1 MISSKLGLRC
11 VFSAVAVLL
20 FAGLQQTP
28 LHAQL
33 NVGGIT
39 GTVKDASGAA
49 VPDVTVKAHNNG
61 TNLEVSTN
69 TKGSGDYTFPNLPIG
84 QYSVSFSKTGFETEN
99 HSSIQVDGDRTTTVD
114 ASLKVG
120 AVSQTIDVSGSP
132 LMNQVDTTNGYVV
145 DQLTIQETPLATGS
159 FTQLAIMAPGVNAD
173 FLNGAGSNSGL
184 GNQAIFANGQ
194 RDTSNSFALN
204 GVNTNNLFNGKTT
217 SSLGEGRFIANT
229 GESFGAGGSITTST
243 SVYSA
248 IGQALPSPAPETID
262 QISVNAAMY
271 DATQGANAGAHIG
284 VVTKS
289 GTNDFHTEL
298 YEHFQNSDMNAASFF
313 YNASPSILVKRPFLA
328 RNAYGE
334 TVGGPIKKNKLF
346 FFGAYQGVTI
356 ADAQSG
362 SVKTTVPIT
371 LTNDRSVTGILNMYN
386 SDFNPKT
393 PLVASQL
400 SPVSVALLQAKTTG
414 GGYLIPTPT
423 VTNLSTASFLGY
435 DALVQ
440 GPNVQARVQ
449 QANGNVDYMI
459 SDKDRLAVKYY
470 FQTDPTSTPFSSGV
484 DALGFPQK
492 LSSGGQVA
500 SLDNTLILAPTMTWT
515 QRIGFTREKAY
526 AGTTDTLSPSQFG
539 INLPSNSSFPEIYF
553 AHADNTIA
561 GTYYLGPNPSFGNA
575 GMFQN
580 QMEYASSVSWV
591 KGRHTITFGGS
602 LDHTQLNIVNN
613 NTASSALY
621 FTSFVNF
628 LEGNINSSTKAV
640 SFIGAASRYYRANT
654 AGTYVNDTY
663 KLKSNLTVT
672 AGLRWDFDGPLS
684 EKYGKLTTFD
694 PASYAYSAS
703 TDTITGSGLLVASNN
718 PTLGTK
724 GAGDTLMKARQWGI
738 APRIGIAWSPASKL
752 TVRTGFGV
760 YYDRGEL
767 FSYLNAGAGGGFSGP
782 FGVTLSPPFVGEVE
796 ASSAS
801 TFANPF
807 PNAGAVVPNSPAV
820 LLAQLPN
827 LAQTTTNKYP
837 TGNLYGPFTYSGYDE
852 NNRLPFTQN
861 WTVDLQYQASPNLLV
876 TVGYVGNHGQN
887 EVLPIPFNQP
897 GIATASNPI
906 NGQTTSYGYTY
917 PIGNLNEPLSTNLN
931 GFGSGNTAI
940 RVPYLGYNANSV
952 QYEAEGISNYNA
964 LQVSIKKK
972 LSFGLQLT
980 ATYTWSHDLDE
991 QSGVGLFYT
1000 GNNPLYPSTGYA
1012 SSDFDRTHVFLV
1024 NYSYRVPKLTANKGL
1039 GTLINGWILG
1049 GQTVAES
1056 GEPFSV
1062 YDYSGSVASI
1072 YYSSNAEIVNPI
1084 VPLGPGITAQE
1095 ARLQGTTGVN
1105 PNTPYLNAKAFQP
1118 QYLQPGQDGVPACD
1132 STGKCDNGE
1141 STFSID
1147 GRNMWRGPFGVRFDM
1162 TLGKQF
1168 DLSER
1173 YKLRFNFNAYN
1184 VFNHPDFDAPYNEVS
1199 FFSFEPPQIAPSA
1212 SFGRITD
1219 TLGSSRFLEMNL
1231 HLTF

>member
-1 MISSKLGLRC
+1 MISSKRWFRFSLLSVCILGL
-11 VFSAVAVLL
+11 VSGVPSLK
-20 FAGLQQTP
+20 
-28 LHAQL
+28 AQL
-33 NVGGIT
+33 VLGGIT
-39 GTVKDASGAA
+39 GTVKDVSGGT
-49 VPDVTVKAHNNG
+49 VPEVTVKVKNAG
-61 TNLEVSTN
+61 TNLEVT
-69 TKGSGDYTFPNLPIG
+69 TKTGGNGGYSLSNLPIG
-84 QYSVSFSKTGFETEN
+84 QYAVSFSKTGFDTEN
-99 HSSIQVDGDRTTTVD
+99 HTNIEVDGDRTTTVD
-114 ASLKVG
+114 GSLKVG
-120 AVSQTIDVSGSP
+120 VVSTSIDVSGTT

-145 DQLTIQETPLATGS
+145 DKLTIEETPLGTGS
-159 FTQLAIMAPGVNAD
+159 FTQLAILAPGVNAD
-173 FLNGAGSNSGL
+173 FLNGAGSNAGL

-204 GVNTNNLFNGKTT
+204 GINTNNLFNGKTT
-217 SSLGEGRFIANT
+217 SSLGEGRFISNT
-229 GESFGAGGSITTST
+229 GESFSAGGSITTST

-248 IGQALPSPAPETID
+248 IGQALPSPAPETIE

-271 DATQGANAGAHIG
+271 DATQGANSGAHIG
-284 VVTKS
+284 VITKS
-289 GTNDFHTEL
+289 GTNKLHTEL
-298 YEHFQNSDMNAASFF
+298 YEHFQNSEMNAAPFF
-313 YNASPSILVKRPFLA
+313 YNAAPSILVKRPFLA
-328 RNAYGE
+328 RNAFGA
-334 TVGGPIKKNKLF
+334 TVGGPIKKDKLF
-346 FFGAYQGVTI
+346 FFGAYQGVNI

-362 SVKTTVPIT
+362 SVRATVPIT
-371 LTNDRSVTGILNMYN
+371 LTNDRSVTGILNTYT
-386 SDFNPKT
+386 SDFNKT
-393 PLVASQL
+393 IAASLV
-400 SPVSVALLQAKTTG
+400 SPVSLALLQATTTG

-440 GPNVQARVQ
+440 GPNVQARVHQ
-449 QANGNVDYMI
+449 GSGNIDYLV
-459 SDKDRLAVKYY
+459 SDRDRLAVKYY
-470 FQTDPTSTPFSSGV
+470 FQSDPTSTPFSSGV

-500 SLDNTLILAPTMTWT
+500 SLDNTFILSPNMTWQ

-526 AGTTDTLSPSQFG
+526 AGTTDTLTPSQFG
-539 INLPSNSSFPEIYF
+539 ITLPGNSSFPEIYF
-553 AHADNTIA
+553 AHADNTIS
-561 GTYYLGPNPSFGNA
+561 GSYYLGPNPSFGNA
-575 GMFQN
+575 GMYQN

-621 FTSFVNF
+621 FSSFVNF
-628 LEGNINSSTKAV
+628 LEGNVNSSTKAV
-640 SFIGAASRYYRANT
+640 SFIGAASRYYRADT
-654 AGTYVNDTY
+654 AGAFVNDTY
-663 KLKSNLTVT
+663 KLRSNITVT

-694 PASYAYSAS
+694 PADYAYNSS
-703 TDTITGSGLLVASNN
+703 TDTITSSGLLVASNN
-718 PTLGTK
+718 PTLGTS

-738 APRIGIAWSPASKL
+738 APRIGVAWSPMNKL
-752 TVRTGFGV
+752 TVRTGYGI

-807 PNAGAVVPNSPAV
+807 PNAGAVVPNSPAE
-820 LLAQLPN
+820 LLTQLPN
-827 LAQTTTNKYP
+827 LAQTSTNKYP
-837 TGNLYGPFTYSGYDE
+837 TGNLYGPFVYSGYDM
-852 NNRLPFTQN
+852 NNHLPFTQN

-876 TVGYVGNHGQN
+876 TVGYVGNHGEH
-887 EVLPIPFNQP
+887 EVLPVPFNQP
-897 GIATASNPI
+897 GIATPSNPI
-906 NGQTTSYGYTY
+906 NGQIYSYGYNY
-917 PIGNLNEPLSTNLN
+917 PSGNLNEPLSTNLN

-991 QSGVGLFYT
+991 QSGLGLFYT
-1000 GNNPLYPSTGYA
+1000 GNNPLQPSTGYA

-1024 NYSYRVPKLTANKGL
+1024 NYSYRVPKLTTNKGL
-1039 GTLINGWILG
+1039 GTVINGWVLG
-1049 GQTVAES
+1049 GQTVAQS
-1056 GEPFSV
+1056 GQPFSV
-1062 YDYSGSVASI
+1062 YDYSGSVASL
-1072 YYSSNAEIVNPI
+1072 YYSSNAEIINPI
-1084 VPLGPGITAQE
+1084 VPLGTGITARQ
-1095 ARLQGTTGVN
+1095 AQLQSTTGVN
-1105 PNTPYLNAKAFQP
+1105 PSTPYLNASAFQP
-1118 QYLQPGQDGVPACD
+1118 QYLQPGQDGVPPCD
-1132 STGKCDNGE
+1132 SKGNCDTGE
-1141 STFSID
+1141 SVFGTT
-1147 GRNMWRGPFGVRFDM
+1147 GRNLFRGPFGVRFDM
-1162 TLGKQF
+1162 TLGKSF

-1173 YKLRFNFNAYN
+1173 FKLRFNANAYN
-1184 VFNHPDFDAPYNEVS
+1184 VFNHPNFDAPYNEVS

-1219 TLGSSRFLEMNL
+1219 TLGSSRFLELNL